1 MSGLLVP
8 GGLGGERG
16 DRAGERAPLGGEGVG
31 ELLAAGGGAVELP
44 RPGLL
49 GVPGA
54 GEQLLLLEAAQ
65 ERVERVRV
73 RGETVLRELLEQAVA
88 VPGVR
93 SRCRHASTTVP
104 RRSSC
109 RWVSKESLMRHTIV
123 CGAQC
128 WQRDA
133 MGRCGQADRSA
144 LWDLRRP
151 ACSVGPLTIRR

>member
-65 ERVERVRV
+65 ERVERVRI
-73 RGETVLRELLEQAVA
+73 RGETVLRELLEQSVA
-88 VPGVR
+88 VPG
-93 SRCRHASTTVP
+93 
-104 RRSSC
+104 
-109 RWVSKESLMRHTIV
+109 
-123 CGAQC
+123 GAQ
-128 WQRDA
+128 Q
-133 MGRCGQADRSA
+133 MQA
-144 LWDLRRP
+144 
-151 ACSVGPLTIRR
+151 